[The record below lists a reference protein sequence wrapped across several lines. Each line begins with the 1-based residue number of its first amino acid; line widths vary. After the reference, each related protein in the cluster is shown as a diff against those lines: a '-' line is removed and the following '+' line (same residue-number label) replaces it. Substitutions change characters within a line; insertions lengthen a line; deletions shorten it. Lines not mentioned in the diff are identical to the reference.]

1 MIRIAFPTVRASLC
15 LCLWFACAVG
25 SSQAAPV
32 DALTEVQRLSTS
44 GESAAAL
51 QKADEFL
58 ATKPTDAAM
67 RFAKGVLLADAQR
80 RPEAIELFRGLTETH
95 PDLAEP
101 YNNLAALYA
110 ASGDYGLAR
119 NTLEQA
125 LRTNPTYALA
135 HENLG
140 DIYAMLA
147 SQSYA
152 QALKLAPRNTSVP
165 PKLALVRELFKRGPL
180 TAATSAASSATP

>member
-1 MIRIAFPTVRASLC
+1 MIRLASSTFRASLG
-15 LCLWFACAVG
+15 LLFSIACTVG

-32 DALTEVQRLSTS
+32 DALTEVQRLSS
-44 GESAAAL
+44 AGQGAAAL
-51 QKADEFL
+51 QKADAFL

-67 RFAKGVLLADAQR
+67 RFAKAVLLVDAQR
-80 RPEAIELFRGLTETH
+80 RPEAIDLFRGLTEDH

-110 ASGDYGLAR
+110 ANGDYALAR

-125 LRTNPTYALA
+125 LRTNPSYALA

-140 DIYAMLA
+140 DIYALLA
-147 SQSYA
+147 GQSYA

-165 PKLALVRELFKRGPL
+165 PSWRWCARC
-180 TAATSAASSATP
+180 SSGGH

>member
-1 MIRIAFPTVRASLC
+1 M
-15 LCLWFACAVG
+15 
-25 SSQAAPV
+25 SSSRAAPA
-32 DALTEVQRLSTS
+32 DALTEVQRLSS
-44 GESAAAL
+44 AGQRAAAL

-58 ATKPTDAAM
+58 STKPTDAAM
-67 RFAKGVLLADAQR
+67 RFAKGVLLADVQR
-80 RPEAIELFRGLTETH
+80 RSEAIDVFRGLTEDH

-110 ASGDYGLAR
+110 ANGDYGLAR

-125 LRTNPTYALA
+125 VRTNPSYALA
-135 HENLG
+135 RENLG

-152 QALKLAPRNTSVP
+152 QGLKLAPRSTSIP
-165 PKLALVRELFKRGPL
+165 PKLALVRELFKRTPP
-180 TAATSAASSATP
+180 SASQTASSATP